1 MTFTHLTVIGWHIAL
16 FTLFADLCSAMQ
28 EKSVISSLSVYTL
41 KPHTKHHL
49 AVSKHGEKTKQKTYA
64 NGKKS
69 LKLSYI

>member
-16 FTLFADLCSAMQ
+16 FTLFADLCSAVQ

-49 AVSKHGEKTKQKTYA
+49 TVPKQKKAETEIMDK
-64 NGKKS
+64 GKKFETFIH
-69 LKLSYI
+69 LK